1 MTVANPPVF
10 AGGDQGARRME
21 SWMLFWA
28 TVTALA
34 VVLQAGVMVALFIS
48 IKKTNERITK
58 IAEDLQHKV
67 EPVLSRLHYMMDETQ
82 PRISAIVA
90 NAAEITEVAKR
101 QTYKFDRVFSEA
113 IDRLREQVIRAD
125 QILTGALEGLEE
137 AGTEFRRTVW
147 EPVQKATA
155 LIRGIQTGI
164 DFLRSRRKAAAER
177 PPQASSEE
185 ELFI

>member
-1 MTVANPPVF
+1 MPFWVAI
-10 AGGDQGARRME
+10 
-21 SWMLFWA
+21 
-28 TVTALA
+28 TALA
-34 VVLQAGVMVALFIS
+34 VLIQAGVMVALFLS
-48 IKKTNERITK
+48 IKKTNEKVTR
-58 IAEDLQHKV
+58 IAEDMQQKV
-67 EPVLSRLHYMMDETQ
+67 EPVLSRLKYTLDEVQ
-82 PRISAIVA
+82 PRLSTIVA

-155 LIRGIQTGI
+155 IIRGIQTGI
-164 DFLRSRRKAAAER
+164 DFLRSQRKPPVDR
-177 PPQASSEE
+177 PPQSASEE

>member
-1 MTVANPPVF
+1 
-10 AGGDQGARRME
+10 ME
-21 SWMLFWA
+21 SWLIFWG

-34 VVLQAGVMVALFIS
+34 VLIQAGVMVGLFLS
-48 IKKTNERITK
+48 VKKTNEKVTK
-58 IAEDLQHKV
+58 IAEDLQRKT
-67 EPVLSRLHYMMDETQ
+67 EPVLSRLHMLLEENQ
-82 PRISAIVA
+82 PRIGTIVG

-113 IDRLREQVIRAD
+113 VDRLRDQVIRAD

-155 LIRGIQTGI
+155 IIRGIQTGI
-164 DFLRSRRKAAAER
+164 DFLRSRRR
-177 PPQASSEE
+177 PSTDRPQGASGEE

>member
-1 MTVANPPVF
+1 
-10 AGGDQGARRME
+10 ME
-21 SWMLFWA
+21 SWMPFWVA
-28 TVTALA
+28 ITALA
-34 VVLQAGVMVALFIS
+34 VLIQAGVMVALFLS
-48 IKKTNERITK
+48 IKKTNEKVTR
-58 IAEDLQHKV
+58 IAEDMQQKV
-67 EPVLSRLHYMMDETQ
+67 EPVLSRLKYTLDEVQ
-82 PRISAIVA
+82 PRLSTIVA

-155 LIRGIQTGI
+155 IIRGIQTGI
-164 DFLRSRRKAAAER
+164 DFLRSQRKPPVDR
-177 PPQASSEE
+177 PPQSASEE